1 MSLLPLPRAF
11 HVNSAGTPYGLA
23 KLYHYRAGTLTLLNL
38 YTTNSHGTPH
48 AQPIEADANGVFPAF
63 YINPSD
69 GYDLRLILKDAND
82 VTIWD
87 EDGIPRAE
95 SVFQT
100 VTTTGN
106 ISSGGTIHATGNID
120 TDADIVIYGAD
131 PRIKMGESDR
141 GTDLKYWDMDVEAG
155 VWSLRTRTD
164 ADGAGKNILQVTRG
178 STTAIATIAI
188 GNGTDLPTITL
199 NGTTLVAT
207 ALVQESAS
215 TFTGTLTGVSGTVT
229 GTMYYRKQNN
239 VVTLYTPASIIGTS
253 TSTALTMT
261 GLPAALQPAGNRF
274 CFCALMDNDAQIG
287 GQAYLTASGTITFST
302 AFAGTGTFTAANQKG
317 LFAGFTITYP
327 L

>member
-1 MSLLPLPRAF
+1 MSLLTLPRAF

-23 KLYHYRAGTLTLLNL
+23 KLYHYRAGTLTTLNL
-38 YTTNSHGTPH
+38 YTTNSHGVAH

-69 GYDLRLILKDAND
+69 GYDLRLILKDQND

-100 VTTTGN
+100 VSATGN
-106 ISSGGTIHATGNID
+106 ISSGGVISATGNVTTSGLFD
-120 TDADIVIYGAD
+120 VFGSN
-131 PRIKMGESDR
+131 PRSWMRETDR
-141 GTDLKYWDMDVEAG
+141 GTDLKNWDVSVEAG
-155 VWSLRTRTD
+155 VMSFRTRTD
-164 ADGAGKNILQVTRG
+164 ADGAGKNWLQVTRG
-178 STTAIATIAI
+178 STTVISAIAI

-207 ALVQESAS
+207 LLVQEDAS

-239 VVTLYTPASIIGTS
+239 VVTLYTPSSIIGTS

-261 GLPAALQPAGNRF
+261 GLPAGLRPGGNRF

-287 GQAYLTASGTITFST
+287 GQAYLQASGTITFST